1 MVRRAGVSRPV
12 WIRASTVVTALPD
25 QPQASVC
32 AIRAAQAAYEQSGI
46 GPGDIHVA
54 ELHDAS
60 APAELIH
67 YENLGFC
74 KPGEAGDLLRS
85 GATELGGRV
94 SVNPSGGLLSRGHPV
109 GATGA
114 AQIVEITQQ
123 LRGPAGARQRPGAQ
137 VGLAENNGGQV
148 GHDAAVAVVTLLST

>member
-1 MVRRAGVSRPV
+1 V

-25 QPQASVC
+25 PAAPLC
-32 AIRAAQAAYEQSGI
+32 AVRAVNAAYEQAGI
-46 GPGDIHVA
+46 GPEDIHVA

-67 YENLGFC
+67 YENLRFC
-74 KPGEAGDLLRS
+74 APGGTAELIRS
-85 GATELGGRV
+85 GATDLGGRI

-114 AQIVEITQQ
+114 AQIVEVVQQ
-123 LRGPAGARQRPGAQ
+123 LRGQSGLRQRPGAQ
-137 VGLAENNGGQV
+137 VAMAENYGGQI
-148 GHDAAVAVVTLLST
+148 GHDAAVAVVTLLSV

>member
-1 MVRRAGVSRPV
+1 
-12 WIRASTVVTALPD
+12 
-25 QPQASVC
+25 VC

-123 LRGPAGARQRPGAQ
+123 LRGQAGARQRPGAQ